1 MGTSSAKGR
10 FVKVKNLN
18 VYSGIVKWVFAA
30 VAITAITACAA
41 PKPTLAPGEE
51 AVFKMRESSEGLIP
65 LTGSEIEGLF
75 KGRSFK
81 TVSGNRTWAFGD
93 NGIIDIRA
101 TDGSWEILGEE
112 WKLDGDL
119 LCHSLGESYF
129 PCVPVY
135 AVDGVYRFGTIGS
148 DKLEPWGMIPRAQ
161 R

>member
-1 MGTSSAKGR
+1 MGTFRKKGR
-10 FVKVKNLN
+10 FDLVGNFKATN
-18 VYSGIVKWVFAA
+18 GFIKWVYVV

-51 AVFKMRESSEGLIP
+51 AVFKMRSSSEGLIP
-65 LTGSEIEGLF
+65 LSAGEIDGLF
-75 KGRSFK
+75 RGRSFK
-81 TVSGNRTWAFGD
+81 TVSGKRTWAFGE

-119 LCHSLGESYF
+119 LCHSLGATYF

-135 AVDGVYRFGTIGS
+135 AVDGVYRFGIEGS
-148 DKLEPWGMIPRAQ
+148 SELEPWGMIPRAQ